1 MKMRRGAGIV
11 LAVVGFHFGSGLDAR
26 AQCCFNDL
34 FAGCGAC
41 FRKPPVYAV
50 APVAAPMMAP
60 MADWMLRVLPVS
72 RRAAPTPASTA
83 GIVERTTSASRRD
96 WK

>member
-60 MADWMLRVLPVS
+60 MAVPAPPPPVMVPVQQTRCS
-72 RRAAPTPASTA
+72 KHSFVSPHSQH
-83 GIVERTTSASRRD
+83 
-96 WK
+96 